1 MHDLDIAVIG
11 IDHNHII
18 SQLAG
23 MLALGCRCKGWWTG
37 QESQPLNA
45 FRERFPDIPGYA
57 DRAALLDDPAVDL
70 VLIAAIPSER
80 AALAIEAMRRGK
92 DVMVDKPGC
101 TTLEQLDQ
109 IRACVAETGRIWSID
124 FSERF
129 EVPAV
134 EKAAQLVRDGA
145 IGKLVQTA
153 GFGPHR
159 LNRPLRPD
167 WFFEERKYGGILCD
181 IASHQ
186 IDQFLY
192 LSGSDRAEIVASTV
206 GNFAHPDDPGLQDF
220 GEILLRSDH
229 AQGYIRVDWYTPDAL
244 PTWGDGR
251 LTLLGTE
258 GYIELRKY
266 VDIAGREG
274 TNHLYLVNQTHCEH
288 IDASHEP
295 ITYFARLADDIE
307 QRTATAMAQEHVF
320 RVMELALRAQRQAA
334 RVGYL
339 LPPFRKGGIEEGFPG

>member
-1 MHDLDIAVIG
+1 MSINIAVLG
-11 IDHNHII
+11 IDHAHII
-18 SQLAG
+18 SQLSG
-23 MLALGCRCKGWWTG
+23 MLAQGCRCKGWWTEG
-37 QESQPLNA
+37 EPQPLA
-45 FRERFPDIPGYA
+45 DFVKQFPDVKRVV
-57 DRAALLDDPAVDL
+57 DRKELLDDEEIDL

-80 AALAIEAMRRGK
+80 AALALEAMHNGK

-101 TTLEQLDQ
+101 TTLAQLEE
-109 IRACVAETGRIWSID
+109 IKACVAATGRIWSID

-134 EKAAQLVRDGA
+134 AKAASLVQEGA

-159 LNRPLRPD
+159 LNRPARPS
-167 WFFEERKYGGILCD
+167 WFFEEQKYGGILCD

-192 LSGSDRAEIVASTV
+192 FSGAKSADIVTSTV
-206 GNFAHPDDPGLQDF
+206 GNFANPDDPGLQDF
-220 GEILLRSDH
+220 GEILLRSEH

-266 VDIAGREG
+266 VDVAGRSG
-274 TNHLYLVNQTHCEH
+274 TNHVYLVNQQRCEY
-288 IDASHEP
+288 IDASAEP
-295 ITYFARLADDIE
+295 ISYFANLAHDIKN
-307 QRTATAMAQEHVF
+307 RTATAMAQEHVF
-320 RVMELALRAQRQAA
+320 TVMELAIRAQQQAT
-334 RVGYL
+334 RVGNL
-339 LPPFRKGGIEEGFPG
+339 G